1 MFVTT
6 PTVLTLPERHPGRT
20 IAFIGFLFALA
31 YGASLVLL
39 PKPNGQIVL
48 GDALEH
54 YVQLRS
60 VIFDRDL
67 QFVNDYAGVYRVDEG
82 LMREHAALKMT
93 PTGHMRNYMPVG
105 PALLW
110 GPAFLCVTAFVWVIN
125 ALGFSYPL
133 DGFARAF
140 QAAAGFSGIIAAT
153 AGSWLTYRAAAA
165 LFDGRVAIWATL
177 TVWLSSSAL
186 YYSVISPAYSHAASM
201 LAVGAFWLL
210 WIRTGDRQ
218 YVSRYFWCG
227 ILVGVSALMRWQ
239 DAILIAIPTLDA
251 VWHRRDGGAPMLA
264 ARIAASGIGAALAF
278 VPQMIVWAVLF
289 GAPLTIPQGAGFM
302 KWGEPALL
310 AILFSD
316 NHGLLTWT
324 PVLAFALAGLV
335 MLARRVPR
343 VGAAALVF
351 FAASWYVNAAV
362 ADWWA
367 GEAFGARRFV
377 SCYPIF
383 VLGLAAFFDR
393 LRHPRWI
400 VGFASTFA
408 VYTVLLLVHYQVFMH
423 RMLAGVPYPRGF
435 VDLWLTRFRVPFD
448 LAAAWLGRGHG

>member
-1 MFVTT
+1 MLVTT
-6 PTVLTLPERHPGRT
+6 PTVLAFPERHPGRT
-20 IAFIGFLFALA
+20 VAFIGFMFALA

-67 QFVNDYAGVYRVDEG
+67 QFMNDYAGVYRVDEG
-82 LMREHAALKMT
+82 LMREHAALKLT

-105 PALLW
+105 PAILW
-110 GPAFLCVTAFVWVIN
+110 APAFLLVTAFVWAIN
-125 ALGFSYPL
+125 ALGLSYPL

-140 QAAAGFSGIIAAT
+140 QAASAFSGIIAAT
-153 AGSWLTYRAAAA
+153 AGSWLAYRAAAA
-165 LFDGRVAIWATL
+165 LFDRRVAIWATL

-186 YYSVISPAYSHAASM
+186 YYSLISPAYSHAASM
-201 LAVGAFWLL
+201 LAVSAFWLL
-210 WIRTGDRQ
+210 WIRTSDRQ
-218 YVSRYFWCG
+218 GVPRYFWCG

-239 DAILIAIPTLDA
+239 DAVLIAIPVLDA
-251 VWHRRDGGAPMLA
+251 VWHRRDGGARMLV
-264 ARIAASGIGAALAF
+264 ARIAACGIGAPLAF

-289 GAPLTIPQGAGFM
+289 GAPLTIPQGPGFM
-302 KWGEPALL
+302 KWDEPALL

-335 MLARRVPR
+335 LLARRAPR

-351 FAASWYVNAAV
+351 FAAAWYVNAAV

-383 VLGLAAFFDR
+383 VIGLAALFDQMR
-393 LRHPRWI
+393 QPRWV
-400 VGFASTFA
+400 VGFASTFT

-423 RMLAGVPYPRGF
+423 RLLAGVPYPRGF

>member
-1 MFVTT
+1 MPVTI
-6 PTVLTLPERHPGRT
+6 PMLLAFPERHPGKT
-20 IAFIGFLFALA
+20 IAFIGFMFALA

-39 PKPNGQIVL
+39 AKPNGQIVI

-60 VIFDRDL
+60 AAFDRDL
-67 QFVNDYAGVYRVDEG
+67 QFVNDYAGLYRLDEAWV
-82 LMREHAALKMT
+82 REHAAYKMT
-93 PTGHMRNYMPVG
+93 ATGHMRNYMPVG

-110 GPAFLCVTAFVWVIN
+110 APAFLLVTACVWLIN
-125 ALGFSYPL
+125 ALGFAYPL

-140 QAAAGFSGIIAAT
+140 QASAGFTGIIAAT
-153 AGSWLTYRAAAA
+153 AGSWLAYRAAAG
-165 LFDGRVAIWATL
+165 LFDVRVAIWATL

-201 LAVGAFWLL
+201 LAVSAFWLL

-218 YVSRYFWCG
+218 DVPRYFWCG
-227 ILVGVSALMRWQ
+227 VLVGVSALMRWQ
-239 DAILIAIPTLDA
+239 DAVLIAIPALDA
-251 VWHRRDGGAPMLA
+251 LWHRRDGGARMLA
-264 ARIAASGIGAALAF
+264 ARISASGAGAAFAF

-289 GAPLTIPQGAGFM
+289 GAPLTIPQGPGFM
-302 KWGEPALL
+302 KWSEPAAL
-310 AILFSD
+310 AVLFSD

-335 MLARRVPR
+335 LLVRRAPR
-343 VGAAALVF
+343 ACAAALLF
-351 FAASWYVNAAV
+351 FAAAWYVNAAV

-383 VLGLAAFFDR
+383 VIGLAAFFNR
-393 LRHPRWI
+393 LRHPGWI
-400 VGFASTFA
+400 AGFASAFI
-408 VYTVLLLVHYQVFMH
+408 VYTLLLLVQYQAYMH
-423 RMLAGVPYPRGF
+423 RLLPDVPYPRGF
-435 VDLWLTRFRVPFD
+435 ADLWLARFRVPFE
-448 LAAAWLGRGHG
+448 LVAAWLGRGHG